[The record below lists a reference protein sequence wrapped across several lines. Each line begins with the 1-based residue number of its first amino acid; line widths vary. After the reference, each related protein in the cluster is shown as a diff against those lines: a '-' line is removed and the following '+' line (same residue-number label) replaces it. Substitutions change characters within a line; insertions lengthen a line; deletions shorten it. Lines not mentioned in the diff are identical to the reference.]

1 MLFLAGFYKFYKKQ
15 FLFLYFDAL
24 FGILTSDL
32 YAASFNFS

>member
-15 FLFLYFDAL
+15 FLDFDAL

-32 YAASFNFS
+32 NAASFNFS